1 MNTYDDYEKEVAE
14 YENYYD
20 NYNSGFNKRNL
31 IIKIIIIIVCIGLLI
46 WLFALLKNNNRNI
59 VYDENLHNSNV
70 EKVRLAAE
78 KYFFIDN
85 NLPVNNTKTI
95 NLKTLIDKGL
105 VEEIVDANKKV
116 CNDNKSTIFLS
127 KNSSYVLTINLSC
140 STDEKEE
147 IFFYDLTNLSC
158 QNCNGKTIMDGKNI
172 KPKDDKPIVEP
183 VINEPVVESGYSCK
197 EWSNWQSER
206 EDNEMLSERVR
217 TLVKGVKKGET
228 ITKKVYGNWSEYI
241 LNPILEEANIEIEK
255 MEKVES
261 KWSENKET
269 TSPITSSDKIKIV
282 DTRTTGGESNSYCA
296 SGYSRSGNICVSD
309 AIYTADLTP
318 SQYNSYYVINKPCN
332 DSKTEYQNGKFVL
345 VRKGCRYRL
354 TDSLKTSSSPS
365 VTTYVYQELEEYPV
379 TYYRYRDVKTETIKQ
394 DDIYTTEY
402 FEENNLPQGYE
413 KVPGSEKKEYS
424 YKISVCEK

>member
-116 CNDNKSTIFLS
+116 CNDNKSTISLS

-172 KPKDDKPIVEP
+172 KQQDDKPIV
-183 VINEPVVESGYSCK
+183 EPVVESGYSCK
-197 EWSNWQSER
+197 ECSNWQSER

-402 FEENNLPQGYE
+402 FEENNLPQGYT